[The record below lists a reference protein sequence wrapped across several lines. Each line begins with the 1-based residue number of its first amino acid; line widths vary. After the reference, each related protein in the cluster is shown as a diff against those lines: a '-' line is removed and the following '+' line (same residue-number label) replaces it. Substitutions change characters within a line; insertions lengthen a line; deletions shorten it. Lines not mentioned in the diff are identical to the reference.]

1 MASFTIEEVLKAVGG
16 VLVRRGNAGLC
27 RGVSTDT
34 RTFEEG
40 NLFIPLSG
48 EHFDG
53 HRFLSSAAEKGA
65 AAVVVSN
72 REAADNLP
80 PAVTVIAA
88 GDTLRALE
96 DLARFHRQRFS
107 VPVVAVTGS
116 ERENHHE
123 GHDFRGAENHVPG
136 MPYKEKFQQ

>member
-1 MASFTIEEVLKAVGG
+1 MASFTIEEVLKAVDG

-34 RTFEEG
+34 RTLEEG

-80 PAVTVIAA
+80 PASRPSPRGI
-88 GDTLRALE
+88 RS
-96 DLARFHRQRFS
+96 ARWRIW
-107 VPVVAVTGS
+107 PVFTGS
-116 ERENHHE
+116 VFPCRSW
-123 GHDFRGAENHVPG
+123 R
-136 MPYKEKFQQ
+136 